1 MARRKPMFGNNN
13 VLLMKSIKV
22 KIQLIVIDDRKIG
35 ELKERK
41 IKTREI

>member
-1 MARRKPMFGNNN
+1 MARRKPMFGNND

-41 IKTREI
+41 INPREI